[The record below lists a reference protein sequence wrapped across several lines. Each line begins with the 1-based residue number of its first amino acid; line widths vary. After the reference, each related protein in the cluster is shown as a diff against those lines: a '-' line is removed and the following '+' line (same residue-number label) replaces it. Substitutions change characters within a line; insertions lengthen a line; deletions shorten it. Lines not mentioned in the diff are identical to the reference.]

1 MTTATQYAVLACLL
15 ALITA
20 TPSFAQTRPGT
31 AVDSGYPPYHCI
43 PLKVDTVDELMTI
56 ARVGVA
62 FVEVGDGKRAVARYR
77 QPALCWLGRREL
89 TAKCPARVTELILK
103 RIRAQGS
110 QGA

>member
-43 PLKVDTVDELMTI
+43 PLKVDSVDELMNYCEGW
-56 ARVGVA
+56 RA
-62 FVEVGDGKRAVARYR
+62 FAEVGDGRGQLRVLAS
-77 QPALCWLGRREL
+77 QLCVGLGGE
-89 TAKCPARVTELILK
+89 
-103 RIRAQGS
+103 S
-110 QGA
+110 